1 MIDSDCPRCG
11 SRNTKALAV
20 LHDDGTRDTQFRRTG
35 WFYYRRSFGLHS
47 SRTQGQT
54 QSLTAKLA
62 SPPSTGFMTTGGVA
76 VFLFVSTALGGTVG
90 FWTGLTILV
99 LLAIFGSDSKARQQQ
114 LHEWSSTF
122 RCGRCGTVF
131 VIVEHDENQHGHA
144 VIGQSETDRRTS
156 LGYATTGRSLSTA
169 RPSAAYPNTRSD
181 SASR

>member
-20 LHDDGTRDTQFRRTG
+20 LHGDGTRENRSRRTG

-54 QSLTAKLA
+54 QTLTARLA
-62 SPPSTGFMTTGGVA
+62 TPPSTGAMTANGVA
-76 VFLFVSTALGGTVG
+76 VFLFISTALGGAAG
-90 FWTGLTILV
+90 FWIGLTILV
-99 LLAIFGSDSKARQQQ
+99 LLAIFGGSSKARQQQ
-114 LHEWSSTF
+114 LRQWASTF

-131 VIVEHDENQHGHA
+131 VVVEHDENEHDHA

-156 LGYATTGRSLSTA
+156 LGYATTGRSPSTV